1 MYIGELLK
9 QLFKKRRLILLAGL
23 LPAILLFL
31 YAKTKRPQYTS
42 TAIVFPLNATSENST
57 TSAITTLLGISG
69 ESKSYSNDA
78 SINIIELALS
88 RNVREK
94 VASSRI
100 PQSGNKTVTELLVQD
115 INAHKSLFGKNSE
128 LPSDSAAQAILGG
141 MLLSTAIDARI
152 NKNDVLEL
160 HFTSTDSAIVKPVTE
175 IFISQISKFYIDLK
189 IQKALAD
196 YNFTL
201 KKIDSI
207 EAVLT
212 HLDSKAIGYQNSS
225 YFTPEGKL
233 EYELPKEN
241 LSLNKQRV
249 LDQENM
255 AISNREEALWRLQK
269 ATPIIEILDKPEE
282 PFDVK
287 QPSAILYAVVGFIL
301 GAMITAFLVVRT
313 SMIHYIKN
321 EIKELIN

>member
-1 MYIGELLK
+1 MYIRE
-9 QLFKKRRLILLAGL
+9 LFKSRRLILLAGL
-23 LPAILLFL
+23 IPAILLFL

-42 TAIVFPLNATSENST
+42 TATVFPLNNTASENSA
-57 TSAITTLLGISG
+57 TSAITNLLGISD
-69 ESKSYSNDA
+69 ESKSYTNDA

-100 PQSGNKTVTELLVQD
+100 PELGNKTVTELLVND
-115 INAHKSLFGKNSE
+115 MNTHKSFFAKE
-128 LPSDSAAQAILGG
+128 ITLPSDSIAQSIFGG
-141 MLLSTAIDARI
+141 MLLNPAIDAKI

-175 IFISQISKFYIDLK
+175 ILISQISKFYIDLRT
-189 IQKALAD
+189 QKALAD

-207 EAVLT
+207 ETELA

-255 AISNREEALWRLQK
+255 AINNKEEALWRLQK
-269 ATPIIEILDKPEE
+269 VTPIIETLDKPEE

-287 QPSAILYAVVGFIL
+287 QPSAILYAIIGFIL
-301 GAMITAFLVVRT
+301 GSMITAFLVIRKT
-313 SMIHYIKN
+313 LFTYIKN
-321 EIKELIN
+321 EIKNLMD